1 MTDHTQKT
9 KKRLAC
15 GQIVPDCDFV
25 ATAASEEELLK
36 QVAAHAR
43 EAHGVTEVTPEL
55 AAKIKAAIQTT

>member
-1 MTDHTQKT
+1 MTDHTQQT
-9 KKRLAC
+9 KRLAC

-25 ATAASEEELLK
+25 ATAATEEDLLK

-43 EAHGVTEVTPEL
+43 DAHGVTEVTPEL